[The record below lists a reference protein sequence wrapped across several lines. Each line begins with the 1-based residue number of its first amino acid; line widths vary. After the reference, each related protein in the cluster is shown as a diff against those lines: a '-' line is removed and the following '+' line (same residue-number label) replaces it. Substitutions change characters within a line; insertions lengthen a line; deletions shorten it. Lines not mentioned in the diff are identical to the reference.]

1 MLDIRARIGEMRKMN
16 IVTSIQDSIESAFTI
31 AEMEARKIRH
41 DSTELWSRSI
51 QPALWLL
58 IFGEAFNSIRAGLA
72 PAGYTYLQYI
82 APGVLAQSVL
92 FISIF
97 YGITVVWERDV
108 GLLTKLLSTP
118 SPRTSIV
125 VGKALAS
132 GVRGIFQ
139 AIVIFA
145 LALILGIKLD
155 LGPLNMAGVLIVSV
169 LFAMCFSSLSMF
181 IASLLRTRER
191 MMGIGQAITMPLFFA
206 SSAIY
211 PLSFMP
217 AWLRSAAVANPL
229 TYVVDALRA
238 LLLPNYVAN
247 FPVDIFALLLATA
260 LFIALASFSI
270 KRLIE

>member
-1 MLDIRARIGEMRKMN
+1 MASTVRASI
-16 IVTSIQDSIESAFTI
+16 TSALTI

-41 DSTELWSRSI
+41 DSTELWARAV

-58 IFGEAFNSIRAGLA
+58 IFGEVFNGIRAGLA
-72 PAGYTYLQYI
+72 PSGFSYLQYI

-108 GLLTKLLSTP
+108 GLLTKLMSTP
-118 SPRTSIV
+118 SPRYSIV

-139 AIVIFA
+139 AVVIFA
-145 LALILGIKLD
+145 LALILGVRLE
-155 LGPLNMAGVLIVSV
+155 LTPLNIFGTVAVTI
-169 LFAMCFSSLSMF
+169 LFAMCFSSFSMF

-211 PLSFMP
+211 PISLMP
-217 AWLRSAAVANPL
+217 QWLQFISRGNPL

-238 LLLPNYVAN
+238 LLLPGYVADL
-247 FPVDIFALLLATA
+247 PLDIAALLVSTLIFVALAT
-260 LFIALASFSI
+260 FFI

>member
-1 MLDIRARIGEMRKMN
+1 MHT
-16 IVTSIQDSIESAFTI
+16 TSIQDSITSVLTI

-41 DSTELWSRSI
+41 DSTELWARSI

-58 IFGEAFNSIRAGLA
+58 IFGEVFNGIRTGLA
-72 PAGYTYLQYI
+72 PSGFSYLQYI

-108 GLLTKLLSTP
+108 GLLTKLMSTP
-118 SPRTSIV
+118 SPRTSII

-145 LALILGIKLD
+145 LALILGVSLD
-155 LGPLNMAGVLIVSV
+155 LTPLNIIGVFVVTII
-169 LFAMCFSSLSMF
+169 FAMCFSSLSMF

-211 PLSFMP
+211 PIYLMP
-217 AWLRSAAVANPL
+217 QWL
-229 TYVVDALRA
+229 
-238 LLLPNYVAN
+238 
-247 FPVDIFALLLATA
+247 
-260 LFIALASFSI
+260 
-270 KRLIE
+270 

>member
-1 MLDIRARIGEMRKMN
+1 MQ
-16 IVTSIQDSIESAFTI
+16 VESALTI

-41 DSTELWSRSI
+41 DSTELWARSI

-58 IFGEAFNSIRAGLA
+58 IFGEVFSGIRAGLA
-72 PAGYTYLQYI
+72 PAGFTYLQYI
-82 APGVLAQSVL
+82 APGILAQSIL
-92 FISIF
+92 FIAIF

-108 GLLTKLLSTP
+108 GLLTKLMSTP
-118 SPRTSIV
+118 SSRTSII
-125 VGKALAS
+125 VGKSLAS

-145 LALILGIKLD
+145 LSLILGISVNLS
-155 LGPLNMAGVLIVSV
+155 PLNILGVFAVAV
-169 LFAMCFSSLSMF
+169 LFAMCFSCLSMF

-191 MMGIGQAITMPLFFA
+191 MMGIGQAITIPLFFA

-211 PLSFMP
+211 PLSLMP
-217 AWLRSAAVANPL
+217 TWLRVVAAVNPL

-238 LLLPNYVAN
+238 LLLPGYQTNLLL
-247 FPVDIFALLLATA
+247 DIAALLVSLV
-260 LFIALASFSI
+260 LFTSLASISI